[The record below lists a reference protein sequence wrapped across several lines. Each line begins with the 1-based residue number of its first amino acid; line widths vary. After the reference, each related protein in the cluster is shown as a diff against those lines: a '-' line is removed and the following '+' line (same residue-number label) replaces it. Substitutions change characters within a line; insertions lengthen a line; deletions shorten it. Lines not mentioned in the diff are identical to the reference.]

1 MPHIRRAAAVVA
13 AVLAL
18 PATASAHVTL
28 QPSTA
33 PADGF
38 TRLDVR
44 VPNERDDASTVK
56 VDVQLPPG
64 FAFVSYEPRPG
75 WKVDVKRV
83 KLDEPIEVEGGFEV
97 DEGVGQITWS
107 GGRIGP
113 GEFVDFGLS
122 LRMPKGE
129 AGDKLTFKA
138 LQTYDDG
145 DVVRWIGPEDGDEPA
160 PTVTLT
166 DAASR
171 RRPRRAGQR
180 GGDTPVSSGDDG
192 AAGAQEPATG
202 AETAAATVE
211 DDGGGDGLAIAAL
224 AVAVL
229 ALIAGL
235 AAFDRP
241 PEGDPMIARA
251 TAVAV
256 TVLALVAAAPAA
268 AHVGVKSYSPKRGAT
283 VARSLERVKVTF
295 KGRITDGNSP
305 SATRTATRSRSGRAR
320 SSAASARCAPAS
332 RTASRRAPTR
342 PR

>member
-1 MPHIRRAAAVVA
+1 MPHIRTAAAAVA
-13 AVLAL
+13 AALAL

-44 VPNERDDASTVK
+44 VPNERDDAGTVK

-75 WKVDVKRV
+75 WKVTVKRE

-129 AGDKLTFKA
+129 AGEKLTFKA

-145 DVVRWIGPEDGDEPA
+145 EVVRWIGPEDADEPA
-160 PTVTLT
+160 PVVTLT
-166 DAASR
+166 AADSGGGHGA
-171 RRPRRAGQR
+171 PGTS
-180 GGDTPVSSGDDG
+180 GDTSVSSDD
-192 AAGAQEPATG
+192 AAGAREPATG
-202 AETAAATVE
+202 AEAPAENAAATVE
-211 DDGGGDGLAIAAL
+211 DDGSDGLTIAAL
-224 AVAVL
+224 VVAVL

-235 AAFDRP
+235 AAFITARRP
-241 PEGDPMIARA
+241 KEAR
-251 TAVAV
+251 
-256 TVLALVAAAPAA
+256 
-268 AHVGVKSYSPKRGAT
+268 
-283 VARSLERVKVTF
+283 
-295 KGRITDGNSP
+295 
-305 SATRTATRSRSGRAR
+305 
-320 SSAASARCAPAS
+320 
-332 RTASRRAPTR
+332 
-342 PR
+342 